1 MTTKMT
7 NGADNF
13 IKALELAGVSKI
25 FTLSGNHIM
34 PVYNA
39 IFDSK
44 IELIHTRH
52 EAAAVHMADAWAR
65 LTGEVGIAL
74 VTGGPGHA
82 NAVSALYT
90 ASMAESPVVLISG
103 HAPLN
108 QLGKGAFQEMA
119 QAAIAAPLTKASWTC
134 QRVEDIASDI
144 AKAIRI
150 AKSGRP
156 GPTHLSLPS
165 DVLESAAP
173 INMSLT
179 STKTFLA
186 EQNQADLLEI
196 SKILSVL
203 MAAKKPLILV
213 GPMMLSKAGRKHLQL
228 LEESLNIPVIGME
241 SPRGIGDPS
250 LGAFS
255 EVLSSADCI
264 LLLGKKLDFTLK
276 FGNSPGINQECTFLQ
291 IDPEEA
297 EIGRVKN
304 AVGNRLKSA
313 CICDTPTAINALIS
327 AKPLKHQAIDSWLQ
341 EVVSA
346 IAYRP
351 TAWRELASRDGRLH
365 PAQIFLPLQ
374 ELLDSHPDS
383 ILVSD
388 GGEIG
393 QWAQAC
399 LRAPNRILNGV
410 AGSIGAGLPFALA
423 SRVAKPNV
431 PIIAVMGDGTF
442 GFHSAEIDTAV
453 RYGLDF
459 VLLIGN
465 DARWNAE
472 YQIQLK
478 DYGKDRTIGC
488 ELLPSSYEKVCQAF
502 GGHGELV
509 TNSDEILPAV
519 KRAIASKLP
528 SCLNILIEGL
538 AAPNI
543 KRA

>member
-1 MTTKMT
+1 MIAKNM

-39 IFDSK
+39 IFDSQ

-65 LTGEVGIAL
+65 LTGEIGIAL

-134 QRVEDIASDI
+134 QRVEDVASDV

-150 AKSGRP
+150 AKSGRT

-173 INMSLT
+173 LNSKPL
-179 STKTFLA
+179 SSEAFLA
-186 EQNQADLLEI
+186 EHSSFESSDI
-196 SKILSVL
+196 SAILTAL
-203 MAAKKPLILV
+203 RAAKKPLILV
-213 GPMMLSKAGRKHLQL
+213 GPMMLSKSRREQL
-228 LEESLNIPVIGME
+228 ARLEELLNIPVIGME

-255 EVLSSADCI
+255 EVLPKADCI

-276 FGNSPGINQECTFLQ
+276 FGNSPSINKECIFLQ
-291 IDPEEA
+291 IDPEQA
-297 EIGRVKN
+297 ELERVKN
-304 AVGNRLKSA
+304 AVGDRLQSA
-313 CICDTPTAINALIS
+313 FICDTPTAINALIS
-327 AKPLKHQAIDSWLQ
+327 AKPSRHEDIENWRN
-341 EVVSA
+341 EVNSA

-351 TAWRELASRDGRLH
+351 SAWQELAPRDGRLH

-374 ELLDSHPDS
+374 EVLDSHPDS

-399 LRAPNRILNGV
+399 LRAPNRVLNGI

-459 VLLIGN
+459 VLLVGN
-465 DARWNAE
+465 DACWNAE
-472 YQIQLK
+472 YQIQVK
-478 DYGKDRTIGC
+478 DYGKDRAIGC

-509 TNSDEILPAV
+509 THSDEILSAV
-519 KRAIASKLP
+519 KRAIASKSP
-528 SCLNILIEGL
+528 SCLNVMIEGVP
-538 AAPNI
+538 APNI